1 MKQETERLSDV
12 ERNKELFEYEM
23 TEVILQ
29 LKGEFAKLSGKD
41 LHLEAEQFA
50 LKPLNLPAAMPE
62 VTIDPVQIAVD
73 SVPVFETLSAMPE
86 IAMHDSKIDCPDVS
100 ALNPI
105 AIQPI
110 AMHLPELDYPSVPDI
125 STCHPFEISME
136 MPEISYDTPQKMT
149 MLKMTDVKVAP
160 TAIPAVSY
168 DLKNLSVKIPDI
180 AMQQVAIPFD
190 FPSISISKEQPVV
203 ALEKPTLDIPQ
214 TTIQFPKLEEIT
226 LEKVSVEVPSVKK
239 FALPSVTPV
248 VDFQPAA
255 IDLPGETIPQFQT
268 NFKVTAHPEPMEK
281 MAVPQMT
288 MPEQAHVA
296 LQLPEMT
303 IPEISTC
310 NISLQPISIQKSEI
324 SVPEVHTNTFEH
336 LNECLKSAA
345 QADSSLQP
353 LSIPY
358 DEISVPKITIHPL
371 EKIEPSVKKTDFHI
385 DYPTMHSISIPPVT
399 LSNPEHIA
407 VPESPDFQ
415 TAIQGIMESIV

>member
-1 MKQETERLSDV
+1 MEQETERLSDV

-86 IAMHDSKIDCPDVS
+86 IAMH
-100 ALNPI
+100 
-105 AIQPI
+105 
-110 AMHLPELDYPSVPDI
+110 LPELDYPSVPDI

-136 MPEISYDTPQKMT
+136 MPEISCDTPQKMT
-149 MLKMTDVKVAP
+149 NVKIAP

-226 LEKVSVEVPSVKK
+226 IEKVSVEVPSVKK
-239 FALPSVTPV
+239 FALPSAAPV

-358 DEISVPKITIHPL
+358 DEISVPKITIHPP
-371 EKIEPSVKKTDFHI
+371 EKIESSVKKTDFHI
-385 DYPTMHSISIPPVT
+385 DYPTMHSISIPPVM
-399 LSNPEHIA
+399 LSNSEHIA

-415 TAIQGIMESIV
+415 TAIQEIMESIV

>member
-50 LKPLNLPAAMPE
+50 VKPLNLPA
-62 VTIDPVQIAVD
+62 
-73 SVPVFETLSAMPE
+73 AMPE

-105 AIQPI
+105 VIQPI

-136 MPEISYDTPQKMT
+136 MPEISCDTPQKMT
-149 MLKMTDVKVAP
+149 MLKMTDVKIAP

-180 AMQQVAIPFD
+180 TMQQVAIPFD
-190 FPSISISKEQPVV
+190 FPSISIPKEQPVV

-214 TTIQFPKLEEIT
+214 TTIQFPKLEEIAI
-226 LEKVSVEVPSVKK
+226 EKVSVEVPSVKK
-239 FALPSVTPV
+239 FALPSAAPV
-248 VDFQPAA
+248 VNLQPAA
-255 IDLPGETIPQFQT
+255 IDLPEETIPQFPT

-281 MAVPQMT
+281 MAIPQMT
-288 MPEQAHVA
+288 MPEQVHVA

-336 LNECLKSAA
+336 LNQCLRSAA

-358 DEISVPKITIHPL
+358 DEISVPKITIHPP
-371 EKIEPSVKKTDFHI
+371 EKIESSVKKTDFHI

>member
-50 LKPLNLPAAMPE
+50 VKPLNLPAAMPE

-86 IAMHDSKIDCPDVS
+86 IAMHDSKMDYPDVS

-180 AMQQVAIPFD
+180 TMQQVAIPFD
-190 FPSISISKEQPVV
+190 FPSISIDRKSVV
-203 ALEKPTLDIPQ
+203 
-214 TTIQFPKLEEIT
+214 
-226 LEKVSVEVPSVKK
+226 
-239 FALPSVTPV
+239 
-248 VDFQPAA
+248 
-255 IDLPGETIPQFQT
+255 
-268 NFKVTAHPEPMEK
+268 
-281 MAVPQMT
+281 
-288 MPEQAHVA
+288 
-296 LQLPEMT
+296 
-303 IPEISTC
+303 
-310 NISLQPISIQKSEI
+310 
-324 SVPEVHTNTFEH
+324 
-336 LNECLKSAA
+336 
-345 QADSSLQP
+345 
-353 LSIPY
+353 
-358 DEISVPKITIHPL
+358 
-371 EKIEPSVKKTDFHI
+371 
-385 DYPTMHSISIPPVT
+385 
-399 LSNPEHIA
+399 
-407 VPESPDFQ
+407 
-415 TAIQGIMESIV
+415 

>member
-1 MKQETERLSDV
+1 M
-12 ERNKELFEYEM
+12 
-23 TEVILQ
+23 
-29 LKGEFAKLSGKD
+29 
-41 LHLEAEQFA
+41 
-50 LKPLNLPAAMPE
+50 
-62 VTIDPVQIAVD
+62 
-73 SVPVFETLSAMPE
+73 
-86 IAMHDSKIDCPDVS
+86 
-100 ALNPI
+100 
-105 AIQPI
+105 
-110 AMHLPELDYPSVPDI
+110 
-125 STCHPFEISME
+125 
-136 MPEISYDTPQKMT
+136 
-149 MLKMTDVKVAP
+149 KVAP

-190 FPSISISKEQPVV
+190 FPSISIPKEQPVV

-214 TTIQFPKLEEIT
+214 TTIQLPKLEEIAI
-226 LEKVSVEVPSVKK
+226 EKVSVEVLSVKK
-239 FALPSVTPV
+239 FALPSITPV

-358 DEISVPKITIHPL
+358 DEISVPKITIHPP
-371 EKIEPSVKKTDFHI
+371 EKIESSVKKTDFHI

>member
-1 MKQETERLSDV
+1 M
-12 ERNKELFEYEM
+12 
-23 TEVILQ
+23 
-29 LKGEFAKLSGKD
+29 
-41 LHLEAEQFA
+41 
-50 LKPLNLPAAMPE
+50 NLPAAMPE
-62 VTIDPVQIAVD
+62 VTIDPAQIAVD

-190 FPSISISKEQPVV
+190 FPSISIPKEQPVV

-214 TTIQFPKLEEIT
+214 TTIQFPKLEEIAI
-226 LEKVSVEVPSVKK
+226 EKVSVEVPSVKK
-239 FALPSVTPV
+239 FALPSAAPV
-248 VDFQPAA
+248 VNLQPAA
-255 IDLPGETIPQFQT
+255 IDLPEETIPQFPT

-281 MAVPQMT
+281 MAIPQMT
-288 MPEQAHVA
+288 MPEQVHVA

-336 LNECLKSAA
+336 LNQCLRSAA

-358 DEISVPKITIHPL
+358 DEISVPKITIHPP
-371 EKIEPSVKKTDFHI
+371 EKIESSVKKTDFHI